1 MTESV
6 HDGYRISATA
16 LKPPSTCLPV
26 VARHHEAERANKE
39 CCKRRPRFEK
49 DELEILCHEVGRR
62 KITLLGKFSDIL
74 SLEKKKKSWGEV
86 TNKINAV
93 SQVTRTVDEIRRK
106 WKDWSSSVKGHN
118 KVKGKNL
125 SNRKT
130 LTIHSRALEDKAN
143 LQTKTGGGVDTLPDL
158 SLLEEKVLVIL
169 GKVVVSGL
177 PEGMDTLGSPSSVS
191 PSQNFSDIYNEEP
204 KEYSNSDDS
213 ETVFAVS
220 TLETYDTPGNS
231 DSAKEDGKSTSF
243 DILSIE
249 KERLRI
255 EGERLNIEKSRLDIE
270 KSRAE
275 KEEKV
280 IELLTRLVGQR
291 DGSLNNH
298 FADQFTEAQTYTS
311 L

>member
-1 MTESV
+1 M
-6 HDGYRISATA
+6 
-16 LKPPSTCLPV
+16 
-26 VARHHEAERANKE
+26 
-39 CCKRRPRFEK
+39 
-49 DELEILCHEVGRR
+49 
-62 KITLLGKFSDIL
+62 
-74 SLEKKKKSWGEV
+74 

-106 WKDWSSSVKGHN
+106 WNDWSSTV
-118 KVKGKNL
+118 KVKASKKKK
-125 SNRKT
+125 S
-130 LTIHSRALEDKAN
+130 
-143 LQTKTGGGVDTLPDL
+143 QTKTGGGVDTLPDL

-204 KEYSNSDDS
+204 KENPNSDDS
-213 ETVFAVS
+213 ETAFAVS

-231 DSAKEDGKSTSF
+231 DSGDTVIIDQEPEVQSLKRCLEKTPSLDKKRKKTGSQLVSD

-280 IELLTRLVGQR
+280 IELLTRLVSQR